1 MTVTERRNT
10 EAIATVDFDE
20 CLSKDSSDHLLGR
33 VLAEFDGT
41 TVLCRVC
48 GDKASGFHYG
58 VHSCEGCKGFFRRS
72 IQQKIQYRPCTK
84 NQQCSILRIN
94 RNRCQYCRL
103 KKCIAVGMSRDA
115 VRFGRVPKREKAR
128 ILAAMQ
134 QSSSSRSHERAVAAE
149 LEDEGR
155 LMTTVIRA
163 HIETCDFTQDK
174 IRPFLQNAR
183 ENPSFCAPTTLAC
196 PLNPN
201 AVPLNGAQEALQDFS
216 ARFSPAIRGVVQF
229 AKRLPGFSLLAQADQ
244 VTLLKAG
251 VFEVLLLRLA
261 AMFDA
266 QTGRLV
272 CLNGQVLSRDSARLS
287 ASNARFLVDSMFDF
301 AERLNGLGLSDAEV
315 GLFCSVVVIAPDRPG
330 LRNVEFVEKMHRRLK
345 TALQRLVTETH
356 GDNAPAV
363 LEQLFAKVP
372 DLRTLNTL
380 HSEKLLAFKMTEQ
393 QQENSSSNW
402 ASQETSSSS
411 SSVESEEMSPY
422 SEYQQSSSSS
432 SCPYKMEGSPPS
444 TDESCENKI
453 CSLKRRGSTA
463 SMYEPNTKYA
473 RKIPESPPSDSGI
486 ESGTEK
492 LDKFSETSVCSSPR
506 SCVDVTEEPPTTAFP
521 EDMPVLKRVLQAPP
535 LYDTNSLMEAAYKPH
550 KKFRRPIPGEEA
562 AAAAA
567 AGATSSGCP
576 SQQPTAASSPSSYK
590 AASLSATHS
599 MLARSLAESPKLT
612 AEQMKQAEVIQ
623 NYILHEQAPATAA
636 ASTWPS
642 QAGGQTS
649 VIMSSKAVAPTESQP
664 LNLSIKM

>member
-1 MTVTERRNT
+1 MIVTN
-10 EAIATVDFDE
+10 FN
-20 CLSKDSSDHLLGR
+20 SHYNNDSYEGEQLNI
-33 VLAEFDGT
+33 EFDGT

-134 QSSSSRSHERAVAAE
+134 QSSSSRSHERAVTAE

-174 IRPFLQNAR
+174 IRPVLQQAR
-183 ENPSFCAPTTLAC
+183 ENPSFCAPSTLAC
-196 PLNPN
+196 PLNPH
-201 AVPLNGAQEALQDFS
+201 AAPLNGAQEALQDFS

-229 AKRLPGFSLLAQADQ
+229 AKRLPGFALLAQADQ

-266 QTGRLV
+266 QSGRLV

-301 AERLNGLGLSDAEV
+301 AERLNGLGLSDAEI

-330 LRNVEFVEKMHRRLK
+330 LRNVELVEKMHRRLK
-345 TALQRLVTETH
+345 SALQRLVGETH
-356 GDNAPAV
+356 GDNASAV

-393 QQENSSSNW
+393 QQDNTSSNW
-402 ASQETSSSS
+402 ASQETSSS

-432 SCPYKMEGSPPS
+432 TCPYKMEGSPPS
-444 TDESCENKI
+444 TDESCEKV
-453 CSLKRRGSTA
+453 CSLKRRGSTV
-463 SMYEPNTKYA
+463 SMYEPNPKYA

-506 SCVDVTEEPPTTAFP
+506 SCADVSEEPPTAFP

-550 KKFRRPIPGEEA
+550 KKFRRPIPGEETT
-562 AAAAA
+562 
-567 AGATSSGCP
+567 TSSSP
-576 SQQPTAASSPSSYK
+576 APPPAAPSPSAAPYK
-590 AASLSATHS
+590 PVSLSATHT

-612 AEQMKQAEVIQ
+612 PEQIKQAEVIQ
-623 NYILHEQAPATAA
+623 NFIMQEPPTSWPPHQAAT
-636 ASTWPS
+636 
-642 QAGGQTS
+642 GQTS
-649 VIMSSKAVAPTESQP
+649 VIMSSKAVASTESQQP

>member
-1 MTVTERRNT
+1 MQQGYACDN
-10 EAIATVDFDE
+10 
-20 CLSKDSSDHLLGR
+20 SSHL
-33 VLAEFDGT
+33 
-41 TVLCRVC
+41 
-48 GDKASGFHYG
+48 
-58 VHSCEGCKGFFRRS
+58 
-72 IQQKIQYRPCTK
+72 
-84 NQQCSILRIN
+84 SIL
-94 RNRCQYCRL
+94 Y
-103 KKCIAVGMSRDA
+103 VSA

-356 GDNAPAV
+356 GENAPAV

-444 TDESCENKI
+444 TDESCEKV
-453 CSLKRRGSTA
+453 CSLKRRGSTT
-463 SMYEPNTKYA
+463 SMYEPNPKYA

-567 AGATSSGCP
+567 AGASSSGCP